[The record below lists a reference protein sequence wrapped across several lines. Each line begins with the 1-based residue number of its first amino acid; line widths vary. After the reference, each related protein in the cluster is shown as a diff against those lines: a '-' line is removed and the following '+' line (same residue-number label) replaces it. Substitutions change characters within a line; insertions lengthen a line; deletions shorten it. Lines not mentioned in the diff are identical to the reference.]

1 MIRIRPATPA
11 DTDVLLG
18 LVRELAEYERLAHEV
33 TGDAVLLREH
43 LFGRRPAA
51 EAAVAEVDGAP
62 VGFALWFTT
71 FSTFL
76 CRPGLWLEDL
86 FVRPE
91 HRGGGLGRALLS
103 HVAAVAVARGCGRL
117 EWAVLDWNAPSIAF
131 YRSLGARPLD
141 DWTTQRIDGEALD
154 RLARGATDPPSAAG

>member
-1 MIRIRPATPA
+1 MHHVRAATTA

-18 LVRELAEYERLAHEV
+18 LIRELAAYERLGHEV
-33 TGDAVLLREH
+33 AGDAALLHQH
-43 LFGRRPAA
+43 LFGPQPAA
-51 EAAVAEVDGAP
+51 EAALVEVDGCP

-91 HRGGGLGRALLS
+91 HRRGGVGRALLA
-103 HVAAVAVARGCGRL
+103 HVAALAVARGHGRL
-117 EWAVLDWNAPSIAF
+117 EWSVLDWNEPALAF
-131 YRSLGARPLD
+131 YRSLEARPLD
-141 DWTTQRIDGEALD
+141 DWTTHRVDGEALE
-154 RLARGATDPPSAAG
+154 RLARGASAQEVNR